1 MDGEQLKDRTKNFA
15 VRIIQI
21 IDLLPQKRS
30 CEILGRQVLR
40 SASSVGANY
49 RAAVRAR
56 SKAEFVAKMH
66 TVQEEGDETQYWI
79 QLLHESGSI
88 GDTDFQELQ
97 AEAKELTAIFTATE
111 KTARMHM
118 SESSRC

>member
-1 MDGEQLKDRTKNFA
+1 MNVEHLKDRTRNFA
-15 VRIIQI
+15 VRVIRTV
-21 IDLLPQKRS
+21 DMLPQTRS
-30 CEILGRQVLR
+30 SEILGKQVLR

-88 GDTDFQELQ
+88 SDKDFLELQ

-111 KTARMHM
+111 KTARSHM
-118 SESSRC
+118 SETTRR